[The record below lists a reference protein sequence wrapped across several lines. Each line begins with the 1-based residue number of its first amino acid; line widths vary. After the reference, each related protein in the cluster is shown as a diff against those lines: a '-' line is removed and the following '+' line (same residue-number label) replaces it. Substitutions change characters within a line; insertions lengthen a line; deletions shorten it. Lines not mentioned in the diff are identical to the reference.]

1 MRAGVCAAG
10 GAGDAGPPASSAHA
24 NVALAPFILDAG
36 FGNHLA
42 RPLMR
47 EKHRPDMSEE
57 EATALMHECLKARQ
71 AATCLCTG
79 W

>member
-1 MRAGVCAAG
+1 MLCMIKRH
-10 GAGDAGPPASSAHA
+10 SAHPA
-24 NVALAPFILDAG
+24 DNVTSLPAGLRPLPAG

-57 EATALMHECLKARQ
+57 EATALMHECLKASVGRT
-71 AATCLCTG
+71 AVKFVLG
-79 W
+79 